1 MLKKLLTKQ
10 LQINFLI
17 FSLII
22 ALFFAY
28 VLNFPFLLKIYT
40 NLTKTSEADLSF
52 FSAVLITLPLL
63 LYVILTLLTSY
74 KYLQK
79 PLSIILILL
88 SAITSFSA
96 LSYNTIFDVD
106 MLTNFIQTNVSEA
119 SSYFSIYALLYF
131 IAFAIL
137 PCILIIRT
145 KITYPQGI
153 VKRLIYRIASIFVAL
168 IITAIFIFI
177 FYQDFAYIGR
187 QDRTLQKS
195 ITPIDYIYASS
206 KYINQTYLQKPT
218 PPVILASDA
227 KIESKSSKPKLVF
240 FILGE
245 TARAANYKFNGYSR
259 NTNIYTELQNTINF
273 KNVSSC
279 GTATAQSV
287 PCMFSDLSRSDFS
300 LKKVENRDGLIDVLN
315 KVGINNLWFE
325 NDSGC
330 KGVCN
335 KALTITTDPKDKEFC
350 QNGTCFDQKLLKD
363 SKDIIDKLQV
373 ADTFSVFHIIGSHG
387 PKYYERYPKDFEK
400 FTPTCQRADLQKCST
415 QEIINTYDNTILYTD
430 FIVSEFINVLKNKTK
445 DFNTILI
452 YISDHG
458 ESLGENGLFLHGTP
472 YAVAPNEQTKVP
484 MQMYLDDASAIDLG
498 IDKQCLIDKANNEK
512 LSHNNIYHSIVGLF
526 DIKTKDYDANLDIF
540 KSCRL

>member
-1 MLKKLLTKQ
+1 MLNLLSKKIQ
-10 LQINFLI
+10 LNFLV

-22 ALFFAY
+22 AVYFAY
-28 VLNFPFLLKIYT
+28 VLNFPFLLKIYDNLIKT
-40 NLTKTSEADLSF
+40 NDADLSF
-52 FSAVLITLPLL
+52 FSVVLVTLPLV
-63 LYVILTLLTSY
+63 LYVIFTLLTSY

-106 MLTNFIQTNVSEA
+106 MLTNFIQTNISEA

-131 IAFAIL
+131 LAFAII
-137 PCILIIRT
+137 PCILIIKVTIIYPKGFIKRISYRT
-145 KITYPQGI
+145 TSI
-153 VKRLIYRIASIFVAL
+153 VLALVIAAS
-168 IITAIFIFI
+168 FIFI

-206 KYINQTYLQKPT
+206 KYVHQKYLQKPT
-218 PPVILASDA
+218 PPVFLAQDA

-245 TARAANYKFNGYSR
+245 TARATNYAYNGYLR
-259 NTNIYTELQNTINF
+259 NTNAYTEKQNTINF

-287 PCMFSDLSRSDFS
+287 PCMFSDLSRVNFS
-300 LKKVENRDGLIDVLN
+300 LKNVENREGLVDVLA
-315 KVGINNLWFE
+315 KVGITNIWFE

-335 KALTITTDPKDKEFC
+335 KALTYTTDTRDQEFC

-363 SKDIIDKLQV
+363 SKEIISKLQNT
-373 ADTFSVFHIIGSHG
+373 DTFTVFHIIGSHG
-387 PKYYERYPKDFEK
+387 PKYYERYTKEFEK
-400 FTPTCQRADLQKCST
+400 FSPTCLRADLQKCST
-415 QEIINTYDNTILYTD
+415 QELINSYDNTILYTD
-430 FIVSEFINVLKNKTK
+430 FVVSEFINMIKTK
-445 DFNTILI
+445 ANDFDTILI
-452 YISDHG
+452 YVSDHG

-472 YAVAPNEQTKVP
+472 YAIAPNEQTHVP
-484 MQMYLDDASAIDLG
+484 MQIYMDDDSAKDLH
-498 IDKQCLIDKANNEK
+498 IDKQCLITKANQEQ
-512 LSHNNIYHSIVGLF
+512 LSHDNIYHSIIGLF
-526 DIKTKDYDANLDIF
+526 DIITKDYNVNLDIF
-540 KSCRL
+540 NSCRFR